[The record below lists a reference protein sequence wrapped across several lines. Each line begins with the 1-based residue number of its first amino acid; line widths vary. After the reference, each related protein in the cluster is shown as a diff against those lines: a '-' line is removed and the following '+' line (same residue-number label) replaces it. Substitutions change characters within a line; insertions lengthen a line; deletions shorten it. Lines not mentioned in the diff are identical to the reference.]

1 MRDKRDGLLRRLT
14 RGSQPGRRR
23 AKARR
28 FSKENQPKRG
38 RGRPK
43 GVKNYFTRNVREA
56 LFNAENRFGEDGRG
70 KDGLEG
76 FFFKLCGKEPKSVMT
91 MLNGAMPKRITVERR
106 PKQYRTLDEIR
117 EELAQYG
124 IHFTQP
130 MLPNY
135 KGPEIE
141 LDAEEI
147 TESPDIKADGG

>member
-1 MRDKRDGLLRRLT
+1 M
-14 RGSQPGRRR
+14 
-23 AKARR
+23 
-28 FSKENQPKRG
+28 
-38 RGRPK
+38 
-43 GVKNYFTRNVREA
+43 
-56 LFNAENRFGEDGRG
+56 
-70 KDGLEG
+70 
-76 FFFKLCGKEPKSVMT
+76 MT